1 MDRLCRAAEADYSG
15 AVAALERHGQL
26 AVNETIGASLLVVN
40 SATIDSLLSEVPLV
54 DVFANPCCA
63 APRDS
68 ALGALNTRPL
78 TQREAEAI
86 IPFARFRAG
95 TGTGTSRPPR
105 SGLAKRVSFETG
117 AMALPAAVIRLAR
130 RLRVGAFPRAQ

>member
-1 MDRLCRAAEADYSG
+1 LDRLCRAAEADYSG

-40 SATIDSLLSEVPLV
+40 SATIDRLLSEVPLV

-68 ALGALNTRPL
+68 LFQNQTL
-78 TQREAEAI
+78 QRSWPHKDAE
-86 IPFARFRAG
+86 IPQC
-95 TGTGTSRPPR
+95 
-105 SGLAKRVSFETG
+105 
-117 AMALPAAVIRLAR
+117 
-130 RLRVGAFPRAQ
+130 RLRKL